1 VKHAIGDAIEVY
13 VLTLIRIADRC
24 ICGED
29 FFLKEMQLQHYQPNT
44 IHQHPLDN
52 PERGERLPLQRIL
65 MPAFG
70 RYYIGT
76 ADIKMIFKHIRRKNF
91 GKIGLSNDDIVVHY
105 HYAIHIKIVLDVLVA
120 GIVALGETE
129 VLVVDD
135 YGNIV
140 ATGKTP
146 PHLLAAAVAR
156 IIVNNN
162 NLAVGRNF
170 QEAVKTLDRHVQRPV
185 MQYHKSRCHLPLLF

>member
-1 VKHAIGDAIEVY
+1 MCDY
-13 VLTLIRIADRC
+13 
-24 ICGED
+24 
-29 FFLKEMQLQHYQPNT
+29 
-44 IHQHPLDN
+44 
-52 PERGERLPLQRIL
+52 
-65 MPAFG
+65 
-70 RYYIGT
+70 
-76 ADIKMIFKHIRRKNF
+76 
-91 GKIGLSNDDIVVHY
+91 DIVVHY

-140 ATGKTP
+140 ATCETP

-162 NLAVGRNF
+162 NMAVGATFRR
-170 QEAVKTLDRHVQRPV
+170 LSRHWIVTSNV
-185 MQYHKSRCHLPLLF
+185 L